1 MKKII
6 TAIMLM
12 CLLALFG
19 CANTQDK
26 NTEFIGENN
35 NAGSKLFASATPSRS
50 VISMSFYDGTEGVQG
65 FFSDLDDEENIVL
78 SLNEVEAVLVTDW
91 TPNLITYPAYGF
103 MIGSEDGNGYQAFWS
118 NGYLV
123 MRDGKVYLFDYDF
136 GKVWEEHSWREQHQF
151 SALADMPCGCYLARD
166 ESGWIA
172 SNMVLADD
180 HESPE
185 NISINCIEWSNEK
198 IVYELENTGSE
209 DWCYGT
215 YYFLEVLLDG
225 GWYSVPM
232 NCEYNYGFNDISM
245 ILKAGET
252 KQETISLSGA
262 SPYSNLPK
270 GHYRLVIYGVILET
284 DY

>member
-12 CLLALFG
+12 CLLSLFG
-19 CANTQDK
+19 CANTQDE

-50 VISMSFYDGTEGVQG
+50 VISMSYYDGTEGVQG

-215 YYFLEVLLDG
+215 YYSLEVLLDG
-225 GWYSVPM
+225 GWYSIPM
-232 NCEYNYGFNDISM
+232 NCESNYGFNDISM